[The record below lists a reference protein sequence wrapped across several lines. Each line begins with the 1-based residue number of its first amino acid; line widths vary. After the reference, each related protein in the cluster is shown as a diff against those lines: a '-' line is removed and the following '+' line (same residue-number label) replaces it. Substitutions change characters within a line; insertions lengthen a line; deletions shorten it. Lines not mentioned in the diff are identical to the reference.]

1 MTATAHDGHDQTSTP
16 YLDAMLRYRDAHF
29 TPFHTPGHKL
39 GKGAP
44 AGLIE
49 ALGLQLLQ
57 VDVAMAG
64 GIEDTRESTHLLWAA
79 ERLAAEA
86 YGADECHFLVNG
98 STSGVQSLVMTLAGP
113 GDTVIVPRN
122 SHKSLLAGLIF
133 SGAMPYYI
141 EPPTDSLWGIPLNV
155 SLDDV
160 EAALRAVPDAT
171 ALFVTSP
178 TYNGFGAHLRAIAE
192 LVHAAGLP
200 FVVDQAW
207 GPHFRFCSL
216 LPDDAMS
223 AGADAAVASTHKLI
237 SGLTQSSVLMANR
250 GRLNLERLASIVKM
264 TQSTSPQ
271 TLMYVSID
279 AARAQM
285 ATQGEELW
293 SRALE
298 LADWARARIDQ
309 IEGLRCLGDECLH
322 EPGVAAFDAT
332 RLTIT
337 ACDLGHSGW
346 QLESILRD
354 DYRIAVEAADPLNI
368 VLNVTYGDSRQD
380 VERLVSALA
389 DYAARYRERAGNATA
404 CGHEHLLIKLPPFTR
419 QVLSPRDAFFA
430 RSVALP
436 LRECLGHVSA
446 EIVTPYPPGIPVL
459 GPGEEIGPQTVIYL
473 EEARDRQLTVHGP
486 EDVTLR
492 TLLVVE

>member
-1 MTATAHDGHDQTSTP
+1 MTTAADDGHDQSSTP

-29 TPFHTPGHKL
+29 TPFSTPGHKL

-44 AGLIE
+44 ESLVA
-49 ALGLQLLQ
+49 AFGLQLLQ
-57 VDVAMAG
+57 VDIPMAG
-64 GIEDTRESTHLLWAA
+64 GIEDTRESTHLLHAA
-79 ERLAAEA
+79 EQLAAEA
-86 YGADECHFLVNG
+86 YGADDCHFLVNG
-98 STSGVQSLVMTLAGP
+98 STSGVQALVMTLAGP

-141 EPPTDSLWGIPLNV
+141 EPPIDPLWGIPLNV
-155 SLDDV
+155 RLDDV
-160 EAALRAVPDAT
+160 EAALQAVPAAT

-178 TYNGFGAHLRAIAE
+178 TYNGFGAHLRRIAG

-237 SGLTQSSVLMANR
+237 SGLTQSSVLMAKR
-250 GRLNLERLASIVKM
+250 GRINLARLASIVKM

-293 SRALE
+293 SHALE
-298 LADWARARIDQ
+298 LADWARTRVNQ
-309 IEGLRCLGDECLH
+309 IEGLRCLGGECLR

-368 VLNVTYGDSRQD
+368 VLNVTCGDSWQD
-380 VERLVSALA
+380 VERLVSALT
-389 DYAARYRERAGNATA
+389 DYAARHRERAGDATV

-430 RSVALP
+430 PSVALP
-436 LRECLGHVSA
+436 LRECLGRVSA

-459 GPGEEIGPQTVIYL
+459 GPGEEIGPQTVAYL
-473 EEARDRQLTVHGP
+473 EEAGARQLTVHGP
-486 EDVTLR
+486 EDASLR

>member
-1 MTATAHDGHDQTSTP
+1 VSGDQRKTP
-16 YLDAMLRYRDAHF
+16 YLDAMLRYRDAGF

-44 AGLIE
+44 AGMVE
-49 ALGLQLLQ
+49 AFGIRLLQ

-64 GIEDTRESTHLLWAA
+64 GIEDTRASTHMLQAA
-79 ERLAAEA
+79 EQLAAEA

-113 GDTVIVPRN
+113 GDTIIIPRN
-122 SHKSLLAGLIF
+122 SHKSVLTGLIF
-133 SGAMPYYI
+133 SGAMPHYI
-141 EPPTDSLWGIPLNV
+141 EPPIDPSWGIPLNV
-155 SLDDV
+155 GAEDV
-160 EAALRAVPDAT
+160 EAALRSVPDAA

-178 TYNGFGAHLRAIAE
+178 TYNGFGADLRRIAE
-192 LVHAAGLP
+192 LVHAAGMP

-237 SGLTQSSVLMANR
+237 SGLTQSSVVLAR
-250 GRLNLERLASIVKM
+250 AGRINLARLASIVKM

-293 SRALE
+293 SGAVD
-298 LADWARARIDQ
+298 LAQWARAQINL
-309 IEGLRCLGDECLH
+309 IEGLRCLGDECLRA
-322 EPGVAAFDAT
+322 PGVAAFDPT
-332 RLTIT
+332 RLTVT

-368 VLNVTYGDSRQD
+368 VLNVTYGDSHED
-380 VERLVSALA
+380 VERLVGALA
-389 DYAARYRERAGNATA
+389 DYAARFRERAADA
-404 CGHEHLLIKLPPFTR
+404 AVCGHEHLLIKLPPFTR
-419 QVLSPRDAFFA
+419 QVLSPQAAFFA

-436 LRECLGHVSA
+436 LRECLDRVSA
-446 EIVTPYPPGIPVL
+446 ELVTPYPPGIPVL
-459 GPGEEIGPQTVIYL
+459 GPGEEIGPQTVDYL
-473 EEARDRQLTVHGP
+473 EEARARQLLIHGP
-486 EDVTLR
+486 EDAALR
-492 TLLVVE
+492 TLRVVE

>member
-1 MTATAHDGHDQTSTP
+1 MTATAHDGSDQSSTP

-29 TPFHTPGHKL
+29 TPFSTPGHKL

-44 AGLIE
+44 TGLIG

-57 VDVAMAG
+57 VDIPMAG
-64 GIEDTRESTHLLWAA
+64 GIEDTRESTHLLRAA

-98 STSGVQSLVMTLAGP
+98 STSGVQSLVMTLSGP

-133 SGAMPYYI
+133 SGAMPCYV
-141 EPPTDSLWGIPLNV
+141 EPPIDPLWGIPLNV
-155 SLDDV
+155 RLDDV
-160 EAALRAVPDAT
+160 EAAVRAVPKAT

-178 TYNGFGAHLRAIAE
+178 TYNGFGAHLRPIAA

-237 SGLTQSSVLMANR
+237 SGLTQSSVLMANG
-250 GRLNLERLASIVKM
+250 GRINLARLASIVKM

-298 LADWARARIDQ
+298 LADWARARINQ
-309 IEGLRCLGDECLH
+309 IEGLRCLGDECLR

-368 VLNVTYGDSRQD
+368 VLNVTHGDSRQD
-380 VERLVSALA
+380 LERLVSALA

-436 LRECLGHVSA
+436 LRECLGRVSA

-459 GPGEEIGPQTVIYL
+459 GPGEEIGPQTVAYL
-473 EEARDRQLTVHGP
+473 EEARERQLTVHGP
-486 EDVTLR
+486 EDATLR

>member
-1 MTATAHDGHDQTSTP
+1 MTTAADDGHDQSSTP
-16 YLDAMLRYRDAHF
+16 YLDAMLRYRDAGF
-29 TPFHTPGHKL
+29 TPFSTPGHKL

-44 AGLIE
+44 SGMVAAFGLP
-49 ALGLQLLQ
+49 LLQ
-57 VDVAMAG
+57 VDIPMAG
-64 GIEDTRESTHLLWAA
+64 GIEDTRESTHLLQAA

-98 STSGVQSLVMTLAGP
+98 STSGVQALVMTLAGP
-113 GDTVIVPRN
+113 GDTVIIPRN
-122 SHKSLLAGLIF
+122 SHKSVLAGLIF
-133 SGAMPYYI
+133 SGAMPYYV
-141 EPPTDSLWGIPLNV
+141 EPPIDPLWGVPLNV
-155 SLDDV
+155 RVEDV
-160 EAALRAVPDAT
+160 QAALRAVPGAT

-178 TYNGFGAHLRAIAE
+178 TYNGFGADLRRIAG
-192 LVHAAGLP
+192 LVHDAGLP

-237 SGLTQSSVLMANR
+237 SGLTQSSVLMANAAR
-250 GRLNLERLASIVKM
+250 INLPRLAGIVKM

-285 ATQGEELW
+285 ATEGERLW
-293 SRALE
+293 SQALE
-298 LADWARARIDQ
+298 LAGWARERIGR
-309 IEGLRCLGDECLH
+309 IEGLRCLGDECLR

-332 RLTIT
+332 RLTVS

-346 QLESILRD
+346 QLETILRD

-368 VLNVTYGDSRQD
+368 VLNVTHGDSKQD

-389 DYAARYRERAGNATA
+389 DYAARYRERAGDAAA

-419 QVLSPRDAFFA
+419 QMLSPHDAFFA
-430 RSVALP
+430 HSVALP
-436 LRECLGHVSA
+436 LRECLGRVSA

-459 GPGEEIGPQTVIYL
+459 GPGEEIGPHTVEYL
-473 EEARDRQLTVHGP
+473 EEAGARQLHVHGP
-486 EDVTLR
+486 EDVTLT
-492 TLLVVE
+492 TLRVVE